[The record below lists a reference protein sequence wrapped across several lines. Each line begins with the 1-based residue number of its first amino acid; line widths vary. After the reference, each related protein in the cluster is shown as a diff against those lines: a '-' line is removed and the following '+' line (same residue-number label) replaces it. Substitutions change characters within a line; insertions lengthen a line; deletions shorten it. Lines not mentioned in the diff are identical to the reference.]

1 MPSPFVAYSEYHE
14 ASASNYGFGESLWH
28 GARAT
33 VGSAAISAYNSVN
46 WIGSKTLGYEY
57 EEIDIAD
64 KLRSYDD
71 DMAAY
76 YNDHQQGIDILGT
89 LIGSFVPGGIAVKV
103 TKGLQMG
110 KWGAAG
116 TRVTGLMASKRDD
129 VIKGALEEI
138 KYSQHGINATIAS
151 AKTRAGVM
159 GLKDN
164 LVQSI
169 AAEGAILATFNESS
183 MFDNYDTSD
192 WVWNS
197 VIGIGLGTTLGGIA
211 DYYRNSGLL
220 KGAVKQREGAI
231 RPFEP
236 TGQLGAGNYIDGDRI
251 ASLLNAIDEIPEVKY
266 ASAYA
271 PLQANIK
278 AETSRNLMQTAQ
290 KLANEMAGG
299 DAGLGKG
306 LLDTII
312 AGRKS
317 GASREDAYN
326 FFGNLTRIE
335 RISPADRL
343 KPEVFYLNRHVDPAN
358 PPKQFSDIMS
368 SSPIDAARADLAYT
382 INPGAAPQISYV
394 GLNGVKD
401 VADGYKRGYD
411 VVIDAKMAAH
421 VNPNT
426 SALRRVAR
434 PGENQ
439 KLGIKES
446 IKRKETGIVPEHL
459 TGSIIVDLY
468 SGAHADEAVATVSDL
483 FQMSEARLVNGKN
496 ALVSG
501 DGSIIAKM
509 DDVSYETS
517 FGASVVPDDFDT
529 VALQARWA
537 LAEKR
542 GLVDGDIISPE
553 DLPFM
558 VKAHKQGAFNNDKI
572 AVPPNLEDEIENAA
586 KNVADTMIASGKDLD
601 EVAHVLNVPRRAVES
616 LDFSWANLSKYWNDP
631 EWVAFLEKPR
641 YAKATYKIGQTQ
653 LDPAG
658 MAIRGMAQVQGRIKL
673 IEETNQVAAATF
685 FGKTTDLL
693 SPIELNHLRNSASS
707 VEGAGAGFITSAEG
721 NYNSIASQVQQIGA
735 AGRKFAKDLLDEAT
749 ARIMAGNSQE
759 ILTNPTAA
767 IEYGLFAHAIQS
779 AGENFKLVRDA
790 GGKVLGAAYG
800 PLADALSAKIIS
812 ADDFFTQARQMLAS
826 GKAALPE
833 KFILNPT
840 AAAGEKRAFIPF
852 TNPAVAAQAEA
863 HFEITSRIAGQ
874 VNLFYAAQ
882 GISKRIDPS
891 NLYFAPADTSRFQH
905 FAFIVDKQGV
915 FGASDSSKVGA
926 VFGDSLDQ
934 FERNLAR
941 IDTSRYEI
949 VRKGDTERFH
959 QAKGDYDYSLAM
971 NDNTTSAYLKR
982 VGVLADYY
990 PKLNGKEL
998 IERQLEYYRK
1008 SFVRNKNNFLE
1019 LKYARQFEELRTLGD
1034 AHTLN
1039 ALSLM
1044 RRTAKGF
1051 EATVDDPFRSYIKT
1065 ALDMSRLNEHR
1076 LWADSAEKADAFF
1089 SSAFRKTKEA
1099 FKLASEGKISFTQ
1112 ANDMA
1117 EQAGLGRV
1125 YENMAASIMG
1135 AEQQFAQFQQTATGR
1150 QILTKFVSTANS
1162 VLATLALRLD
1172 AANSIIN
1179 TISMPVLMGPE
1190 LRSIMKHLDDPTK
1203 VGELGKMLSYAVPAG
1218 QNRLPTATKLV
1229 FNAVKNFFGG
1239 DKAALMTKYKDAG
1252 FIRDAADL
1260 YHNLL
1265 DDIAIT
1271 GYETPKFLAEKTKM
1285 IVEKG
1290 AKLTGSNWAEDF
1302 NRFISANVMDQ
1313 LTQAAGLDAK
1323 TSLAYM
1329 NTFVNRVNGIYV
1341 ASQRPVLFQGP
1352 VGQAIGLFQTY
1363 QFNLMQNVFR
1373 HFANGDKKSAALLFG
1388 LQSSIFGLQGLPGF
1402 HIIND
1407 YLVGTAKGNPEHEDL
1422 FSTVPQFMLYGSASW
1437 LSDSSL
1443 FTRGDI
1449 TPRNLTVVPMPWNA
1463 PIVMASA
1470 SVINN
1475 SINFFKN
1482 LGNGAG
1488 AVESALFA
1496 IEHNGVNRPLAGIAA
1511 SLAGETTTSK
1521 GTLVAK
1527 NLDVFSWETALR
1539 AIGAKPM
1546 DEAIALEANYRMLMY
1561 QAHDKALRESLGR
1574 AVKLKLLAGAEIG
1587 DDEAEALA
1595 ANYAKYGGTQQ
1606 GFNRWMVALTKGAE
1620 ESVVN
1625 KLMGKVNTSY
1635 GRRMQEIMGGEELPD
1650 YQNSQD
1656 NQEVPIE

>member
-1 MPSPFVAYSEYHE
+1 MPSPFVAYGEYHE
-14 ASASNYGFGESLWH
+14 ASGSNYGLGESLWQ
-28 GARAT
+28 GSRAT
-33 VGSAAISAYNSVN
+33 IGSAAITTFNSVN
-46 WIGSKTLGYEY
+46 WLGSKAFGYEY
-57 EEIDIAD
+57 EEVDVAD

-71 DMAAY
+71 DMASY
-76 YNDHQQGIDILGT
+76 YTDHQQGIDTIGF
-89 LIGSFVPGGIAVKV
+89 LIGTFVPGGLAVKA
-103 TKGLQMG
+103 TKGLQAG

-116 TRVTGLMASKRDD
+116 TRVTGLLASKRDD

-138 KYSQHGINATIAS
+138 KYSQHGINATISS
-151 AKTRAGVM
+151 AKVRAGVM

-169 AAEGAILATFNESS
+169 AAEGAIFATFNESS
-183 MFDNYDTSD
+183 LFDKFDTSD
-192 WVWNS
+192 WMWNS
-197 VIGIGLGTTLGGIA
+197 VIGIGLGTGIGA
-211 DYYRNSGLL
+211 GLDYFRNSGLM
-220 KGAVKQREGAI
+220 KRAVKEREGAV
-231 RPFEP
+231 RAFEP
-236 TGQLGAGNYIDGDRI
+236 TGALGAGNYIDGDRI
-251 ASLLNAIDEIPEVKY
+251 ANLLNAIDELPQVKY

-278 AETSRNLMQTAQ
+278 AETSRSLMQTAQ
-290 KLANEMAGG
+290 KLANDMAGG
-299 DAGLGKG
+299 DAGLGKS
-306 LLDTII
+306 LLDTIV
-312 AGRKS
+312 AGRAK
-317 GASREDAYN
+317 GAAREDAYEL
-326 FFGNLTRIE
+326 FGNMVKIE
-335 RISPADRL
+335 RIGLADKTR
-343 KPEVFYLNRHVDPAN
+343 PEVFYLNRHIDPAN
-358 PPKQFSDIMS
+358 PPKSFSDIMS
-368 SSPIDAARADLAYT
+368 SGPLDAARADLAYT
-382 INPGAAPQISYV
+382 INPGQYPTIGYV
-394 GLNGVKD
+394 GLGGIKD
-401 VADGYKRGYD
+401 VADGYKRNYD
-411 VVIDAKMAAH
+411 VVIDPKMAAH

-426 SALRRVAR
+426 SAIRRVAR

-439 KLGIKES
+439 KLGVKES
-446 IKRKETGIVPEHL
+446 IKRKQDGTVPEGL

-468 SGAHADEAVATVSDL
+468 SGAYADEAVATVSDL
-483 FQMSEARLVNGKN
+483 FQMSESRLVGGKN
-496 ALVSG
+496 MLVSG
-501 DGSIIAKM
+501 DGATIAKM
-509 DDVSYETS
+509 DDSS
-517 FGASVVPDDFDT
+517 FDLAFSAGQVDDTLDVAS
-529 VALQARWA
+529 LNARWA

-542 GLVDGDIISPE
+542 GLQDNDIISPS

-558 VKAHKQGAFNNDKI
+558 VKAQRDGARVNDKI
-572 AVPPNLEDEIENAA
+572 ALPTNLEDEIENAA
-586 KNVADTMIASGKDLD
+586 KNIADTMIASNRSFD
-601 EVAHVLNVPRRAVES
+601 EIAHILNVPVKAVEKF
-616 LDFSWANLSKYWNDP
+616 DFSYSALSKYWNDP
-631 EWVAFLEKPR
+631 NWMGFLEKPR
-641 YAKATYKIGQTQ
+641 HAKATYKIGQTQ

-658 MAIRGMAQVQGRIKL
+658 MAIRGMAQVQSRLKL
-673 IEETNQVAAATF
+673 IEETNQIAAAAF
-685 FGKTTDLL
+685 FGKANDLL
-693 SPIELNHLRNSASS
+693 APIELNHLRSSASA
-707 VEGAGAGFITSAEG
+707 VEGAGASFVTAAEG
-721 NYNSIASQVQQIGA
+721 NYGSIASSVQQIGA

-749 ARIMAGNSQE
+749 SRIMAGNSQE
-759 ILTNPTAA
+759 IITNQAA
-767 IEYGLFAHAIQS
+767 ATEYGLFAHAIQS
-779 AGENFKLVRDA
+779 AGENFKLVKDA
-790 GGKVLGAAYG
+790 TGKVIGAAYG
-800 PLADALSAKIIS
+800 PLAEALSANVAS
-812 ADDFFTQARQMLAS
+812 ADDFFNQARKMLAD
-826 GKAALPE
+826 GKIGLPD

-840 AAAGEKRAFIPF
+840 AAAGEKRAFISF
-852 TNPAVAAQAEA
+852 NNPAVAAQAEA
-863 HFEITSRIAGQ
+863 HFEITSRVAGQ
-874 VNLFYAAQ
+874 VNLFYASQ

-891 NLYFAPADTSRFQH
+891 NIYFPPADTSRFQH
-905 FAFIVDKQGV
+905 FAFIRDKQGI
-915 FGASDSSKVGA
+915 FGSSDSSKIGA

-949 VRKGDTERFH
+949 IRKGDVEKFH
-959 QAKGDYDYSLAM
+959 EAKGTYDYSLAM
-971 NDNTTSAYLKR
+971 NDNTTDAYLKR
-982 VGVLADYY
+982 TGVLAEYY

-1008 SFVRNKNNFLE
+1008 SFVRNKNSFLE

-1039 ALSLM
+1039 ATSLM
-1044 RRTAKGF
+1044 RKTAKGF

-1065 ALDMSRLNEHR
+1065 ALDISRLNEHR

-1089 SSAFRKTKEA
+1089 SSAFKKTKEA
-1099 FKLASEGKISFTQ
+1099 FNLAAENKISFTQ

-1125 YENMAASIMG
+1125 YENMASSIMG

-1190 LRSIMKHLDDPTK
+1190 LRSIMKHIDDPAI
-1203 VGELGKMLSYAVPAG
+1203 VGKLGEQLSYAVPG
-1218 QNRLPTATKLV
+1218 GNNRLPTATKLV
-1229 FNAVKNFFGG
+1229 FNAVKNFFGK
-1239 DKAALMTKYKDAG
+1239 DKATLLAKYRDAG
-1252 FIRDAADL
+1252 FIRDPADL

-1265 DDIAIT
+1265 DEIAIT
-1271 GYETPKFLAEKTKM
+1271 GYETPKRLMEITSS

-1290 AKLTGSNWAEDF
+1290 AKLTGSNLAEDF

-1313 LTQAAGLDAK
+1313 VTSAAGLDSK

-1373 HFANGDKKSAALLFG
+1373 HFQNGDKKSAAMLFG

-1463 PIVMASA
+1463 PIVTASA
-1470 SVINN
+1470 AVINN
-1475 SINFFKN
+1475 GINFFKN

-1511 SLAGETTTSK
+1511 SMAGETTTSK

-1527 NLDVFSWETALR
+1527 NLDILSWDTALR
-1539 AIGAKPM
+1539 AVGAKPM
-1546 DEAIALEANYRMLMY
+1546 DEAVALEANYRMLMY

-1574 AVKLKLLAGAEIG
+1574 AVKLKLLAGDEIS

-1606 GFNRWMVALTKGAE
+1606 GFNRWMVALTKGSE

-1625 KLMGKVNTSY
+1625 KLMGKVNTPY
-1635 GRRMQEIMGGEELPD
+1635 GRRMQEIMEGIEIPD
-1650 YQNSQD
+1650 YENAQPV
-1656 NQEVPIE
+1656 EE

>member
-1 MPSPFVAYSEYHE
+1 MPSPFVSYSEYHE
-14 ASASNYGFGESLWH
+14 ASGSNYGFGESLWH

-33 VGSAAISAYNSVN
+33 IGSAAISAYNSVN
-46 WIGSKTLGYEY
+46 WMGSKALGYDY
-57 EEIDIAD
+57 EEVDIAD

-76 YNDHQQGIDILGT
+76 YNDHQQGIDTLGF
-89 LIGSFVPGGIAVKV
+89 LIGSFVPGGLAVKV
-103 TKGLQMG
+103 TKGLQAG

-129 VIKGALEEI
+129 VIKNALEEI
-138 KYSQHGINATIAS
+138 KYSQHGVNATVSA

-169 AAEGAILATFNESS
+169 AAEGAILATFNQSS
-183 MFDNYDTSD
+183 IFDNMDTSD
-192 WVWNS
+192 MAWNS
-197 VIGIGLGTTLGGIA
+197 VIGIGLGTGIGA
-211 DYYRNSGLL
+211 GIDYFRNSGIL
-220 KGAVKQREGAI
+220 KKAVKTREGQV

-236 TGQLGAGNYIDGDRI
+236 TGNLGAGNYVDGDRI
-251 ASLLNAIDEIPEVKY
+251 VSLLNAIDEIPEVKY
-266 ASAYA
+266 ASSYA
-271 PLQANIK
+271 SLQANVK

-290 KLANEMAGG
+290 KLANDMAGG

-306 LLDTII
+306 LLDTIV
-312 AGRKS
+312 AGRAK
-317 GASREDAYN
+317 GAAREDAYD
-326 FFGNLTRIE
+326 FFGNLVRIE
-335 RISPADRL
+335 RVTPGDRV
-343 KPEVFYLNRHVDPAN
+343 KPEVFYLNRHIDPAN

-368 SSPIDAARADLAYT
+368 SGPIDAARADLAYT
-382 INPGAAPQISYV
+382 LNPGQYPTIGYV
-394 GLNGVKD
+394 GLDGVKD
-401 VADGYKRGYD
+401 IADGYKRGYD
-411 VVIDAKMAAH
+411 IIIDPKMAAH

-426 SALRRVAR
+426 STLRRVPR

-446 IKRKETGIVPEHL
+446 IKRKEAGIIPEGL
-459 TGSIIVDLY
+459 TGSIVVDLY
-468 SGAHADEAVATVSDL
+468 SGAHADEAVATISDL
-483 FQMSEARLVNGKN
+483 FQMSESRLANGKN
-496 ALVSG
+496 TLVSG
-501 DGSIIAKM
+501 DGTTIAKM
-509 DDVSYETS
+509 DDVSYEAA
-517 FGASVVPDDFDT
+517 FGSGQVPADFD
-529 VALQARWA
+529 VASLQARWA

-542 GLVDGDIISPE
+542 GLQDGDIISPE
-553 DLPFM
+553 DIPFM
-558 VKAHKQGAFNNDKI
+558 VKAHRQGAIGNSKV
-572 AVPPNLEDEIENAA
+572 ALPPNLEDEIEKAA
-586 KNVADTMIASGKDLD
+586 ANVADTMIASGRDMD
-601 EVAHVLNVPRRAVES
+601 EIAHILNVPKKAIES
-616 LDFSWANLSKYWNDP
+616 LDFSWGNLSKYWNDP
-631 EWVAFLEKPR
+631 NWMAFLEKPR

-658 MAIRGMAQVQGRIKL
+658 MVIRGMAQVQGRIKL

-685 FGKTTDLL
+685 FGKATDLL

-707 VEGAGAGFITSAEG
+707 VEGAGAGFVTSAEG
-721 NYNSIASQVQQIGA
+721 NYGSIASQVQQIGA

-759 ILTNPTAA
+759 IITNQAA
-767 IEYGLFAHAIQS
+767 ATEYGLFAHAIQS

-790 GGKVLGAAYG
+790 AGKVIGAAYG
-800 PLADALSAKIIS
+800 PLADALSAKVAS
-812 ADDFFTQARQMLAS
+812 ADDFFNQARQMLAD
-826 GKAALPE
+826 GKTAIPDG
-833 KFILNPT
+833 FILNPI
-840 AAAGEKRAFIPF
+840 AAAGEKRAFISF
-852 TNPAVAAQAEA
+852 NNPAVAAQAEA

-874 VNLFYAAQ
+874 TNLFYASQ
-882 GISKRIDPS
+882 GISRRIDPS

-905 FAFIVDKQGV
+905 FAFVIDKQGI

-926 VFGDSLDQ
+926 VFGESLDQ

-949 VRKGDTERFH
+949 VRKGDAERFH

-971 NDNTTSAYLKR
+971 NDNTTNAYLKR
-982 VGVLADYY
+982 VGVLAEYY

-1008 SFVRNKNNFLE
+1008 GFVRNKNNFLE

-1034 AHTLN
+1034 AHTQN

-1099 FKLASEGKISFTQ
+1099 FNLAAENKISFTQ

-1125 YENMAASIMG
+1125 YENMASSIMG

-1150 QILTKFVSTANS
+1150 QVLTKFVTTANS

-1190 LRSIMKHLDDPTK
+1190 LRSIMKHIQDPAIIGK
-1203 VGELGKMLSYAVPAG
+1203 LGDQLSYAVPG
-1218 QNRLPTATKLV
+1218 GNNRLPTATKLV
-1229 FNAVKNFFGG
+1229 MEATKNFFGSN
-1239 DKAALMTKYKDAG
+1239 KAALMQKYRDAG
-1252 FIRDAADL
+1252 FIRDPADL

-1265 DDIAIT
+1265 DEIAIT
-1271 GYETPKFLAEKTKM
+1271 GYETPKKLMELTNS

-1313 LTQAAGLDAK
+1313 LTTAAGLDAK

-1373 HFANGDKKSAALLFG
+1373 HFQNGDKKSAAMLFG

-1422 FSTVPQFMLYGSASW
+1422 FSTVPKFMLYGSASW

-1463 PIVMASA
+1463 PIVTASA
-1470 SVINN
+1470 AVINN
-1475 SINFFKN
+1475 GINFFKN

-1511 SLAGETTTSK
+1511 SMAGETTTSK

-1527 NLDVFSWETALR
+1527 NLDILSWDTALR
-1539 AIGAKPM
+1539 AVGAKPM
-1546 DEAIALEANYRMLMY
+1546 DEAVALEANYRMLMY

-1574 AVKLKLLAGAEIG
+1574 AVKLKLLAGDEIS

-1606 GFNRWMVALTKGAE
+1606 GFNRWMVALTKGSE

-1625 KLMGKVNTSY
+1625 KLMGKVNTPY
-1635 GRRMQEIMGGEELPD
+1635 GRRMQEIMGGIELPD
-1650 YQNSQD
+1650 YQQLQD
-1656 NQEVPIE
+1656 NQEVPVE